1 MTREQM
7 LDSVIKRYGFEDEI
21 TLQFAEIIE
30 TWISDKAVNDMY
42 EIAMKAYLFREQAFY
57 IERVVC

>member
-42 EIAMKAYLFREQAFY
+42 EIAMKAYLFRE
-57 IERVVC
+57 